1 MDIYNF
7 INSKD
12 IYRYLRSINYEFSP
26 LECAWL
32 IWQSRRAT
40 VNDRHEA
47 WSDIINTMPDC
58 EIPNYKDSLHTFLR
72 NLISVEKNAIQ
83 RFFEKT
89 EDSIYTGLVTTI
101 DGAGGFD
108 TTAFLLLEDCISNL
122 NNLMDSDVLYYNI
135 TKSKLEDGAYQDNII
150 VHLDAKSN
158 AAYIRLDNFENA
170 FDKVTLKFPLPF
182 KKGDILKRTS
192 VGIPGLYLPDY
203 TEKLVYLYYA
213 DDEGSERDGGYD
225 EMTVTGYFWRYDR
238 LSLDSYA
245 CYMDY
250 EIADAVDEI
259 EDSLLVL
266 TSSFLKKRMNPVEY
280 AENYHLA
287 KLKIELDLRDRINR

>member
-12 IYRYLRSINYEFSP
+12 IYRYLHSINYEFSP

-47 WSDIINTMPDC
+47 WSEIINTMPDC
-58 EIPNYKDSLHTFLR
+58 EIPNCKESLHTFLR
-72 NLISVEKNAIQ
+72 NLISAEKNAVQ

-89 EDSIYTGLVTTI
+89 EHSFYTGTVTAI
-101 DGAGGFD
+101 DGAEGIEN
-108 TTAFLLLEDCISNL
+108 TAFVSLEDCISSLNDL
-122 NNLMDSDVLYYNI
+122 NNSDLLYYNI

-213 DDEGSERDGGYD
+213 DDEWSNRTGGYD

-238 LSLDSYA
+238 LCLDSYA

-280 AENYHLA
+280 AEKYHLA
-287 KLKIELDLRDRINR
+287 KLKIELDAREKFV

>member
-12 IYRYLRSINYEFSP
+12 ICRHLRNINYEFSP

-40 VNDRHEA
+40 VKDRHEA
-47 WSDIINTMPDC
+47 WDEIINTMPDC
-58 EIPNYKDSLHTFLR
+58 ELPNYKESLHTFLR
-72 NLISVEKNAIQ
+72 NLISAEKNAIQ

-89 EDSIYTGLVTTI
+89 EDSIYTGSVTTI
-101 DGAGGFD
+101 DGDGGFD
-108 TTAFLLLEDCISNL
+108 TTAFILLEDCISNL
-122 NNLMDSDVLYYNI
+122 NNLMHSDILYYNI
-135 TKSKLEDGAYQDNII
+135 TKSKLEDGAYQDNIV
-150 VHLDAKSN
+150 VHLDANKN
-158 AAYIRLDNFENA
+158 VAHIIMDDFENV
-170 FDKVTLKFPLPF
+170 FNKLTIKFPLPF

-213 DDEGSERDGGYD
+213 DDEWSERDGGYD
-225 EMTVTGYFWRYDR
+225 EMTVSGYFWGYDR
-238 LSLDSYA
+238 LCLDSSA

-266 TSSFLKKRMNPVEY
+266 TSSFLRKKMNPIEY
-280 AENYHLA
+280 AEKYHLA
-287 KLKIELDLRDRINR
+287 KLKIELAVR

>member
-1 MDIYNF
+1 
-7 INSKD
+7 
-12 IYRYLRSINYEFSP
+12 
-26 LECAWL
+26 
-32 IWQSRRAT
+32 
-40 VNDRHEA
+40 
-47 WSDIINTMPDC
+47 MPDC

-72 NLISVEKNAIQ
+72 NLISAEKNAIQ

-89 EDSIYTGLVTTI
+89 ENSIYTGSVTTI

-158 AAYIRLDNFENA
+158 AAYIRLDNFENV
-170 FDKVTLKFPLPF
+170 FEKVSLKFPLPF

-213 DDEGSERDGGYD
+213 DDEWSKRAGGYD

-259 EDSLLVL
+259 EDSLLVI
-266 TSSFLKKRMNPVEY
+266 TSSFLRKKMNPVEY
-280 AENYHLA
+280 AEKYHLA
-287 KLKIELDLRDRINR
+287 KLKIELDTREKFG

>member
-12 IYRYLRSINYEFSP
+12 ICRHLRNINYEFSP

-40 VNDRHEA
+40 VNDRHET
-47 WSDIINTMPDC
+47 WSEIINTMPDC
-58 EIPNYKDSLHTFLR
+58 EIPNYKESLHTFLR
-72 NLISVEKNAIQ
+72 NLISAEKNAVQ

-89 EDSIYTGLVTTI
+89 EDSIYTGSVTTI
-101 DGAGGFD
+101 DGGGGFD
-108 TTAFLLLEDCISNL
+108 TTAFILLEDCISNL
-122 NNLMDSDVLYYNI
+122 NNLMDSDILYYNI
-135 TKSKLEDGAYQDNII
+135 TKSKLEDGAYQDNIV
-150 VHLDAKSN
+150 VHLDAKGN
-158 AAYIRLDNFENA
+158 AAYIRIDNFENI

-192 VGIPGLYLPDY
+192 IGIPGLYLPDY
-203 TEKLVYLYYA
+203 NEKLVYLYYA
-213 DDEGSERDGGYD
+213 GDEWSERDGGYD

-238 LSLDSYA
+238 LCLDSSA

-266 TSSFLKKRMNPVEY
+266 TSSFLKKKMNPVEY
-280 AENYHLA
+280 AENYYLA
-287 KLKIELDLRDRINR
+287 KLKIELDAREK

>member
-47 WSDIINTMPDC
+47 WSEIINTMPDC

-72 NLISVEKNAIQ
+72 NLISAEKNAVH

-89 EDSIYTGLVTTI
+89 EHSFYTGTVTAI
-101 DGAGGFD
+101 DGAEGIEN
-108 TTAFLLLEDCISNL
+108 TAFVSLEDCISTL
-122 NNLMDSDVLYYNI
+122 NGLIDSDVLYYNI
-135 TKSKLEDGAYQDNII
+135 TKSELKNGAYQDYITI
-150 VHLDAKSN
+150 HLDAKGN
-158 AAYIRLDNFENA
+158 ATHIRMDGFDNA
-170 FDKVTLKFPLPF
+170 FDSMTVKFPLPF

-192 VGIPGLYLPDY
+192 VGIPGIYQPSY

-213 DDEGSERDGGYD
+213 DDEWSKRAGGYD

-266 TSSFLKKRMNPVEY
+266 TSSFLKKKMNPVEY

-287 KLKIELDLRDRINR
+287 KLKIELDAREK

>member
-12 IYRYLRSINYEFSP
+12 ICRYLRNINYDFSP

-40 VNDRHEA
+40 VKDRHEA
-47 WSDIINTMPDC
+47 WSEIINTMPDC

-72 NLISVEKNAIQ
+72 NLISAEKNAIQ

-89 EDSIYTGLVTTI
+89 EDSIYTGSVTAI
-101 DGAGGFD
+101 DGAEGID
-108 TTAFLLLEDCISNL
+108 NTAFVSLEDCVSSLDGLIE
-122 NNLMDSDVLYYNI
+122 SDALYYNI
-135 TKSKLEDGAYQDNII
+135 TKSKLENKVYRDYIV
-150 VHLDAKSN
+150 VHLDANKN
-158 AAYIRLDNFENA
+158 VAHIITDDFENV
-170 FDKVTLKFPLPF
+170 FNKLTVKFPLAF

-213 DDEGSERDGGYD
+213 DDEWSKRDGGYD

-238 LSLDSYA
+238 LCLDSYA

-266 TSSFLKKRMNPVEY
+266 TSSFLRKKMNPVEY

-287 KLKIELDLRDRINR
+287 KLKIELAAREK

>member
-12 IYRYLRSINYEFSP
+12 ICRHLRNINYEFSS

-40 VNDRHEA
+40 VKDRHEA
-47 WSDIINTMPDC
+47 WDEIINTMPDC
-58 EIPNYKDSLHTFLR
+58 ELPNYKESLHTFLR
-72 NLISVEKNAIQ
+72 NLINAEKNAVQ

-89 EDSIYTGLVTTI
+89 EHSFYKGTVTAI
-101 DGAGGFD
+101 DGAEGID
-108 TTAFLLLEDCISNL
+108 NTAFVSLEGCISSL
-122 NNLMDSDVLYYNI
+122 DGLIESDALYYNI
-135 TKSKLEDGAYQDNII
+135 TKSKLENKVYRDYIV
-150 VHLDAKSN
+150 VHLDANKN
-158 AAYIRLDNFENA
+158 VAHIIMDDFENV
-170 FDKVTLKFPLPF
+170 FNKLTVKFPLPF

-192 VGIPGLYLPDY
+192 IGIPGLYLPDY
-203 TEKLVYLYYA
+203 TEKLAYLYYA
-213 DDEGSERDGGYD
+213 DDEWSERDGGYD

-238 LSLDSYA
+238 LCLDSSA

-266 TSSFLKKRMNPVEY
+266 TSSFLKKKMNPVEF

-287 KLKIELDLRDRINR
+287 KLKIELDAREKFG

>member
-47 WSDIINTMPDC
+47 WSEIINTMPDC

-89 EDSIYTGLVTTI
+89 EDSIYTGSVTTI

-158 AAYIRLDNFENA
+158 AAYIRLDNFENV
-170 FDKVTLKFPLPF
+170 FEKVSLKFPLPF

-213 DDEGSERDGGYD
+213 DDEWSERDGGYD

-238 LSLDSYA
+238 LSLDSCA

-266 TSSFLKKRMNPVEY
+266 TSSFLKKRMNPVKY

>member
-12 IYRYLRSINYEFSP
+12 ICRHLRNINYEFSP

-47 WSDIINTMPDC
+47 WSEIINTMPDC
-58 EIPNYKDSLHTFLR
+58 EIPNNKESLHTFLR
-72 NLISVEKNAIQ
+72 NLISAEKNAVR

-89 EDSIYTGLVTTI
+89 EDSIYTGSVTAI
-101 DGAGGFD
+101 DGAEGID
-108 TTAFLLLEDCISNL
+108 NTAFVSLEDCISSL
-122 NNLMDSDVLYYNI
+122 DGLIESDVLYYNI
-135 TKSKLEDGAYQDNII
+135 TKSKLEDGAYQDNIV
-150 VHLDAKSN
+150 VHLDAKCN
-158 AAYIRLDNFENA
+158 VAHIITDDFENV
-170 FDKVTLKFPLPF
+170 FKKVTLKFPLPF
-182 KKGDILKRTS
+182 KKGEILKRTS
-192 VGIPGLYLPDY
+192 IGIPGLYLPDY

-213 DDEGSERDGGYD
+213 DDEWSERYGGYD
-225 EMTVTGYFWRYDR
+225 EMTVAGYFWRYDR
-238 LSLDSYA
+238 LCLDSAA

-250 EIADAVDEI
+250 EIADLVDEI

-266 TSSFLKKRMNPVEY
+266 TSSFLKKKMNPVEY

-287 KLKIELDLRDRINR
+287 KLKIKLAEREK

>member
-12 IYRYLRSINYEFSP
+12 IDRYLRSINYEFSP

-47 WSDIINTMPDC
+47 WSEIINTMPDC

-280 AENYHLA
+280 AEKYHLA
-287 KLKIELDLRDRINR
+287 KLKIELDAREKFV

>member
-12 IYRYLRSINYEFSP
+12 IDRYLRSINYEFSP

-47 WSDIINTMPDC
+47 WSEIINTMPDC

-72 NLISVEKNAIQ
+72 NLISAEKNAVQ

-89 EDSIYTGLVTTI
+89 EHSFYTGTVTAI
-101 DGAGGFD
+101 DGAEGID
-108 TTAFLLLEDCISNL
+108 NTAFVSLEDCISSL
-122 NNLMDSDVLYYNI
+122 NDLIDSDVLYYNI
-135 TKSKLEDGAYQDNII
+135 TKSKLENEVYRDYIV
-150 VHLDAKSN
+150 VHLN
-158 AAYIRLDNFENA
+158 ANKNVAHIIMDDFENV
-170 FDKVTLKFPLPF
+170 FNKLTVKFPLPF
-182 KKGDILKRTS
+182 KKGDILKRTRS
-192 VGIPGLYLPDY
+192 GIPGLYLPDY
-203 TEKLVYLYYA
+203 MEKLVYLYYA
-213 DDEGSERDGGYD
+213 DDEWSERDDDYD
-225 EMTVTGYFWRYDR
+225 EMTVTGYFWRYDK
-238 LSLDSYA
+238 LCLDSSA

-250 EIADAVDEI
+250 ESADTIDAT

-266 TSSFLKKRMNPVEY
+266 TSSFLRKKMNPVEY
-280 AENYHLA
+280 AEKYHLA
-287 KLKIELDLRDRINR
+287 KLKIELDAREK

>member
-12 IYRYLRSINYEFSP
+12 ICRHLRNINYEFSP

-40 VNDRHEA
+40 VKDRHEA
-47 WSDIINTMPDC
+47 WSEIINTMPDC

-72 NLISVEKNAIQ
+72 NLISAEKNAIQ

-89 EDSIYTGLVTTI
+89 EDSIYTGSVTAI

-135 TKSKLEDGAYQDNII
+135 TKSKLEDGAYQDNIV
-150 VHLDAKSN
+150 VHLDANKN
-158 AAYIRLDNFENA
+158 VAHIIMDDFENV
-170 FDKVTLKFPLPF
+170 FNKLTIKFPLPF

-213 DDEGSERDGGYD
+213 DDEWSERDGGYD

-238 LSLDSYA
+238 LCLDSSA

-266 TSSFLKKRMNPVEY
+266 TSSFLKKKMNPVEY

-287 KLKIELDLRDRINR
+287 KLKIELDAREK

>member
-47 WSDIINTMPDC
+47 WSEIINTMPDC

-72 NLISVEKNAIQ
+72 NLISAEKNAVH

-89 EDSIYTGLVTTI
+89 EHSFYTGTVTAI
-101 DGAGGFD
+101 DGAEGID
-108 TTAFLLLEDCISNL
+108 NTAFVSLEDCISSLNDL
-122 NNLMDSDVLYYNI
+122 NNSDVLYYSV
-135 TKSKLEDGAYQDNII
+135 TKSELKNGAYQDYIAI
-150 VHLDAKSN
+150 HLDSKGN
-158 AAYIRLDNFENA
+158 ATHIRVDDFDNA
-170 FDKVTLKFPLPF
+170 FDSMTVKFPLPF

-213 DDEGSERDGGYD
+213 DDEWSERDGGYD
-225 EMTVTGYFWRYDR
+225 EMTVTGCFWRYDR
-238 LSLDSYA
+238 LSLDSCA

-280 AENYHLA
+280 AEKYHLA
-287 KLKIELDLRDRINR
+287 KLKIELDARE